1 MADRIDWPAVGIGAA
16 VGLAGTLLLSM
27 VFRLLPFDVERH
39 GLWAIYVFSYG
50 AGALIDIACGATA
63 GALARQRGALH
74 GMLAGL
80 IAALV
85 SPLLGYATMWV
96 HGRGMAP
103 IGFASYLL
111 AIAGSSL
118 VGVVLAALSGLIAA
132 RIAAASARRGGS
144 A

>member
-1 MADRIDWPAVGIGAA
+1 V
-16 VGLAGTLLLSM
+16 
-27 VFRLLPFDVERH
+27 
-39 GLWAIYVFSYG
+39 IYVFSYG
-50 AGALIDIACGATA
+50 AGALVDIACGATA
-63 GALARQRGALH
+63 GALARRRGALH

-96 HGRGMAP
+96 QGRGTAP
-103 IGFASYLL
+103 IDFASYLL

-118 VGVVLAALSGLIAA
+118 VGVVLAALAGLVAA
-132 RIAAASARRGGS
+132 RIAAGPARNGGG